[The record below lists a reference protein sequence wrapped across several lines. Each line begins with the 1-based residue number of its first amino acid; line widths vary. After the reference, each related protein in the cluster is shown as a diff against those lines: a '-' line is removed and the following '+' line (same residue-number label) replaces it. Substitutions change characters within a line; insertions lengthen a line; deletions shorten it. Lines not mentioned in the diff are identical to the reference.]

1 MTARKTQSTATLLSM
16 ESIQLPARQP
26 RRYFDPE
33 KMAQLTESVRQ
44 YGILEPLLVRDI
56 AGKKYELVVGER
68 RYRAAREVGLREVPA
83 TIKKLTDSEA
93 LQISMIENLQR
104 EDLNPVEET
113 EGILTLLS
121 VRLELAVESV
131 VTLLH
136 QMQNQSKGKVKE
148 KVEASEMETVRK
160 VFEEL
165 GGMSWESFVSNRL
178 PLLKLPPEILEVLRQ
193 GKMAYTKAKAIAGVK
208 DAEARK
214 ELLQVALEKNLSLAA
229 IKEKVVQLKP
239 KRDSNS
245 PDVLLKDISSRLN
258 KAKLW
263 QQDPQRWEQ
272 VRGHLAKIEALL
284 RELEDG

>member
-1 MTARKTQSTATLLSM
+1 MTEGKNKSTARLLSI
-16 ESIQLPARQP
+16 ESIQLPSRQP

-33 KMAQLTESVRQ
+33 KMAQLAESVRQ
-44 YGILEPLLVRDI
+44 YGILEPLLVRDL
-56 AGKKYELVVGER
+56 GRNKYELVVGER
-68 RYRAAREVGLREVPA
+68 RYRAAREVGLAEVPA

-113 EGILTLLS
+113 EGILILLS

-131 VTLLH
+131 VSLLH
-136 QMQNQSKGKVKE
+136 HMQNQSKGKVKE
-148 KVEASEMETVRK
+148 KVEAREMETVTK
-160 VFEEL
+160 MFEEL

-193 GKMAYTKAKAIAGVK
+193 GKMAYTKAKAIAVVK

-214 ELLQVALEKNLSLAA
+214 ELLQVALEKKLSLAA

-239 KRDSNS
+239 KRDNNS

-263 QQDPQRWEQ
+263 EQDPQRWEQ
-272 VRGHLAKIEALL
+272 VRGHLAQIEALL
-284 RELEDG
+284 KELEDG